1 MTTAIT
7 RTRTRTRGKAT
18 TIALWAGQ
26 AVLAVQFAMGGAVK
40 LAGDPAMVGMFE
52 DVGAGQWFRYL
63 VGALEVAAAIGLVV
77 PRLCRMAALGLIGL
91 MAGAAVTNIAILHAD
106 PWLPLA
112 FGTVAAL
119 IAWGRSR

>member
-1 MTTAIT
+1 MTTAIN
-7 RTRTRTRGKAT
+7 RVRARGKVR
-18 TIALWAGQ
+18 TILLWTAQ

-52 DVGAGQWFRYL
+52 AVGAGQWFRYL
-63 VGALEVAAAIGLVV
+63 VGALEVAAAVGLLV
-77 PRLCRMAALGLIGL
+77 PRLSRMAALGLVGL
-91 MAGAAVTNIAILHAD
+91 MAGAAVTNIAILHTD

-119 IAWGRSR
+119 IAWGRWR